1 MVLACVLF
9 VIGLLMLYYGAEWLV
24 KGASSLARSLGLTP
38 LVIGLTV
45 VAFGTSAP
53 ELVVSIISSFQ
64 EKSMIAVGNVVGSNI
79 CNIALVLGL
88 ASLFMPIKSNESV
101 VKRDIPIMLGI
112 SLYLMLI
119 SLNSTIGRL
128 EGATLLCGIIIY
140 VCLNY
145 YYAVK
150 GTKQASSR
158 EKFSK
163 ELAAEDVEH
172 IPSRAR
178 QIALIVAGILFVV
191 AGAQVLIDS
200 AVKIMHTFG
209 ISEKFIGLTVVAL
222 GTSLPE
228 LLGGKKAYSPAFYS
242 TGIFIVSILIGMG
255 AGLITG
261 CIGAG
266 GGFIIAPA
274 LMSAGIK
281 GILAVG
287 TDLFHIFA
295 KAIMGSVIHRKLG
308 NVSVPLAIVFLI
320 GAIIGATAGG
330 VLNRVLYEINP
341 VLSDAFITTVYSL
354 MLGFLG
360 TYALIDFL
368 KARKAPGTADEGAHG
383 GKSEGADMGG
393 LPKKLQ
399 AVKIPPLVKF
409 DFDLVPGGRGISWVF
424 LVLSGA
430 LVGLA
435 AGIMGVGGGFL
446 TFPIFVY
453 VLGVSSMTT
462 VGTDI
467 FQIVFT
473 AGYASISQYAIYGF
487 IFYTLAMGMLLGSLL
502 GIQVGALVTKVVPG
516 ITIRGFYAM
525 AVLAGFINR
534 IFALPAKLN
543 AMDVIKIDPGTAS
556 VLESI
561 GVWAFFIVIGVFSVW
576 VIGTFLTNIPKLK
589 GEEV

>member
-1 MVLACVLF
+1 MNFFKHLGSFMMMGARAHAKWELNVSNTILGDRKRLL
-9 VIGLLMLYYGAEWLV
+9 ILGLLTIPVILGSIAFADQVGGA
-24 KGASSLARSLGLTP
+24 
-38 LVIGLTV
+38 
-45 VAFGTSAP
+45 
-53 ELVVSIISSFQ
+53 
-64 EKSMIAVGNVVGSNI
+64 
-79 CNIALVLGL
+79 
-88 ASLFMPIKSNESV
+88 
-101 VKRDIPIMLGI
+101 
-112 SLYLMLI
+112 
-119 SLNSTIGRL
+119 
-128 EGATLLCGIIIY
+128 
-140 VCLNY
+140 
-145 YYAVK
+145 
-150 GTKQASSR
+150 
-158 EKFSK
+158 
-163 ELAAEDVEH
+163 
-172 IPSRAR
+172 
-178 QIALIVAGILFVV
+178 
-191 AGAQVLIDS
+191 
-200 AVKIMHTFG
+200 
-209 ISEKFIGLTVVAL
+209 
-222 GTSLPE
+222 LPE

-341 VLSDAFITTVYSL
+341 VLSDAFITTVYSV

-360 TYALIDFL
+360 IYSLIDFL
-368 KARKAPGTADEGAHG
+368 KARKATGAADEGAHG

-393 LPKKLQ
+393 LPQKLQ
-399 AVKIPPLVKF
+399 AVKIPPVVKF
-409 DFDLVPGGRGISWVF
+409 DFDLVPGGRGISWIF

-502 GIQVGALVTKVVPG
+502 GIQIGALVTKVVPG

-525 AVLAGFINR
+525 AVLAGFVNR

-543 AMDVIKIDPGTAS
+543 AMDVIKMDPGTAS

>member
-1 MVLACVLF
+1 MNFFKHLGSFMMMGARAHAKWELDVSRTILGDRKRL
-9 VIGLLMLYYGAEWLV
+9 IILGLLTIPVILGGIAFADQIGGA
-24 KGASSLARSLGLTP
+24 
-38 LVIGLTV
+38 
-45 VAFGTSAP
+45 
-53 ELVVSIISSFQ
+53 
-64 EKSMIAVGNVVGSNI
+64 
-79 CNIALVLGL
+79 
-88 ASLFMPIKSNESV
+88 
-101 VKRDIPIMLGI
+101 
-112 SLYLMLI
+112 
-119 SLNSTIGRL
+119 
-128 EGATLLCGIIIY
+128 
-140 VCLNY
+140 
-145 YYAVK
+145 
-150 GTKQASSR
+150 
-158 EKFSK
+158 
-163 ELAAEDVEH
+163 
-172 IPSRAR
+172 
-178 QIALIVAGILFVV
+178 
-191 AGAQVLIDS
+191 
-200 AVKIMHTFG
+200 
-209 ISEKFIGLTVVAL
+209 
-222 GTSLPE
+222 LPE

-308 NVSVPLAIVFLI
+308 NVSVPLALVFLI

-360 TYALIDFL
+360 IYSLTDFL
-368 KARKAPGTADEGAHG
+368 KARKAPGAADEGAHG

-393 LPKKLQ
+393 LPQKLQ

-502 GIQVGALVTKVVPG
+502 GIQIGALVTKVVPG

-525 AVLAGFINR
+525 AVLAGFVNR

-543 AMDVIKIDPGTAS
+543 AMDVIKMDPGTAGF
-556 VLESI
+556 LEAI

>member
-1 MVLACVLF
+1 MNFFKQLGGFMMMGARAHAKWELGVSRTILGDKKRL
-9 VIGLLMLYYGAEWLV
+9 IILGLLTIPVILGGFAFADQIGGA
-24 KGASSLARSLGLTP
+24 
-38 LVIGLTV
+38 
-45 VAFGTSAP
+45 
-53 ELVVSIISSFQ
+53 
-64 EKSMIAVGNVVGSNI
+64 
-79 CNIALVLGL
+79 
-88 ASLFMPIKSNESV
+88 
-101 VKRDIPIMLGI
+101 
-112 SLYLMLI
+112 
-119 SLNSTIGRL
+119 
-128 EGATLLCGIIIY
+128 
-140 VCLNY
+140 
-145 YYAVK
+145 
-150 GTKQASSR
+150 
-158 EKFSK
+158 
-163 ELAAEDVEH
+163 
-172 IPSRAR
+172 
-178 QIALIVAGILFVV
+178 
-191 AGAQVLIDS
+191 
-200 AVKIMHTFG
+200 
-209 ISEKFIGLTVVAL
+209 
-222 GTSLPE
+222 LPE
-228 LLGGKKAYSPAFYS
+228 LLGGHKAYSPAFYS

-360 TYALIDFL
+360 LYALTDFL
-368 KARKAPGTADEGAHG
+368 KARKAPGAADEGAHG
-383 GKSEGADMGG
+383 GKSEGAEMGG
-393 LPKKLQ
+393 LPQKLQ
-399 AVKIPPLVKF
+399 AVKIPPIVKF

-487 IFYTLAMGMLLGSLL
+487 IFYTLATGMLLGSLL
-502 GIQVGALVTKVVPG
+502 GIQIGALVTKVVPG
-516 ITIRGFYAM
+516 ITIRGFYAL
-525 AVLAGFINR
+525 AVIAGFVNR
-534 IFALPAKLN
+534 VFALPAKLN
-543 AMDVIKIDPGTAS
+543 AMDVIKINPGLAS

-561 GVWAFFIVIGVFSVW
+561 GVWAFFIVIGAFSVW

>member
-1 MVLACVLF
+1 MNFFQQWGQFMMMGARAHARWEIDTSNTILRDRKRVFIL
-9 VIGLLMLYYGAEWLV
+9 ILLLV
-24 KGASSLARSLGLTP
+24 P
-38 LVIGLTV
+38 V
-45 VAFGTSAP
+45 
-53 ELVVSIISSFQ
+53 
-64 EKSMIAVGNVVGSNI
+64 
-79 CNIALVLGL
+79 VLG
-88 ASLFMPIKSNESV
+88 
-101 VKRDIPIMLGI
+101 GI
-112 SLYLMLI
+112 VFADQ
-119 SLNSTIGRL
+119 IG
-128 EGATLLCGIIIY
+128 EG
-140 VCLNY
+140 
-145 YYAVK
+145 
-150 GTKQASSR
+150 
-158 EKFSK
+158 
-163 ELAAEDVEH
+163 
-172 IPSRAR
+172 
-178 QIALIVAGILFVV
+178 
-191 AGAQVLIDS
+191 
-200 AVKIMHTFG
+200 
-209 ISEKFIGLTVVAL
+209 
-222 GTSLPE
+222 LPN

-242 TGIFIVSILIGMG
+242 TGIFIASILIGVC

-295 KAIMGSVIHRKLG
+295 KAIMGSIIHRKLG
-308 NVSVPLAIVFLI
+308 NVSVPLALVFLI

-330 VLNRVLYEINP
+330 FLNRILYEINP
-341 VLSDAFITTVYSL
+341 VLSDAFITSVYSF

-360 TYALIDFL
+360 LYAMTDYL
-368 KARKAPGTADEGAHG
+368 KARKKGDVDSDLHGGEGA
-383 GKSEGADMGG
+383 EMGG

-399 AVKIPPLVKF
+399 SVNIPPMVKF
-409 DFDLVPGGRGISWVF
+409 DLDLIPGGRKISWVF

-453 VLGVSSMTT
+453 MLGVSSMTT

-502 GIQVGALVTKVVPG
+502 GIQIGALATKVVTG

-525 AVLAGFINR
+525 AVLAGFVNR
-534 IFALPAKLN
+534 IFALPSKLGE
-543 AMDVIKIDPGTAS
+543 MGVIPISKQMGA
-556 VLESI
+556 VLDTI
-561 GVWAFFIVIGVFSVW
+561 GIWAFFVVIGGFSVW
-576 VIGTFLTNIPKLK
+576 VIGTFLVNISTLK
-589 GEEV
+589 GKEGRS